1 MQYIYFLIGPI
12 LFLYYEESLVS
23 SNLNSKLFRF
33 PIFKKQN
40 NLSKFLY
47 PSLEN
52 LTTQNSTLL
61 FFTLKCCCDIH
72 KETWSSVLD
81 NGRFILEFAWSLLFD
96 RMNYATI
103 KLLQFK
109 TGFSRGYI
117 QCTTT
122 LCNIYVHIKCTTF
135 YGSFNKSFVIIV
147 MMQHIIVIW
156 NTIYT

>member
-1 MQYIYFLIGPI
+1 MIPDFPHICLAKLNWDSQLGRDIAMSGCNKKIIGPI
-12 LFLYYEESLVS
+12 LFLYYKESLVS

-40 NLSKFLY
+40 NLPKFLY

-52 LTTQNSTLL
+52 LTTQNSTLCISNRL

-103 KLLQFK
+103 KLL
-109 TGFSRGYI
+109 
-117 QCTTT
+117 
-122 LCNIYVHIKCTTF
+122 
-135 YGSFNKSFVIIV
+135 
-147 MMQHIIVIW
+147 
-156 NTIYT
+156 